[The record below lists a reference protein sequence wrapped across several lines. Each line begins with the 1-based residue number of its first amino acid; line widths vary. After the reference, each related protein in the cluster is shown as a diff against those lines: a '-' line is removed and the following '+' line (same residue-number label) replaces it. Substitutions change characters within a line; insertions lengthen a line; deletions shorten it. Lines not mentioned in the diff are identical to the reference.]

1 MAAAQSQITHALLIQ
16 FEFIHHKPV
25 MIHEFR
31 DHLVWDSRRSRAMR
45 CSSSA
50 RYRCLLSRR
59 GSTASSP
66 KTAEVL
72 TRIWSEQAAL
82 SGGADVGSSTSQPEE
97 TDQPTYPWSRS

>member
-1 MAAAQSQITHALLIQ
+1 MHFTMMGGELTIVRAREKAEKTLGAVFNIRA
-16 FEFIHHKPV
+16 
-25 MIHEFR
+25 
-31 DHLVWDSRRSRAMR
+31 RSTTRY
-45 CSSSA
+45 SSSA

-82 SGGADVGSSTSQPEE
+82 AGGADAGSSTSQPEE